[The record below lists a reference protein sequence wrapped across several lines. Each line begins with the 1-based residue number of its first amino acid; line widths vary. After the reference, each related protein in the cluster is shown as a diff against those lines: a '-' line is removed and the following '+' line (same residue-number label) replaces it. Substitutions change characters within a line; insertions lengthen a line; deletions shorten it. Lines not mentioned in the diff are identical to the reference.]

1 MKTIILLSLCLFFF
15 GSFAQELPV
24 KEIKTEVNEVTV
36 FPEGAQI
43 ISQKTIEL
51 TAGVSVLKFTNLSPF
66 IDAKSIQ
73 VKANGELTI
82 LSINHQANFLNKTE
96 KSKEISELES
106 RIAALDEK
114 VNLENTHLSILK
126 EQIAFLQ
133 ANREVGGRSQE
144 LSVAR
149 LKEAADFYGTQLTS
163 LKMKEI
169 ERNNSLRQLNKE
181 REGIMNQLN
190 TLSSKKEFPNGEI
203 LVKVDVKKNAL
214 VPVELSYV
222 VGNAGW
228 FPSYDIRAK
237 NINEPV
243 ELIYKANV
251 RQDTK
256 MDWTNVKLRFSSTD
270 PRASGIAPELNT
282 YYLNYNTL
290 PPVYNRLVSSVTGRV
305 IDQNQQALPGVSIM
319 VQGTSIGTVSDANGN
334 FSITLPNQS
343 SFLTFSFIGM
353 KEKTL
358 PVTGKNMLVVMEED
372 QVNLDEAVVIGYGVQ
387 KKLALTGAVSA
398 VQGKVSGVAT
408 KDREDIRIRGTNST
422 PIPLTA
428 VEKPTSVNFEIKTPY
443 TIKSDNKSY
452 TVDMEAYQLPAGFQ
466 YYSVPKIDK
475 TAFLIANITDWE
487 KYNLLEGEANIFF
500 EEAYVGKTLL
510 DTRSATDTLQIS
522 LGQDKNVIV
531 SREKAKEFTTK
542 QFIGNKKEE
551 SKSWKLSV
559 RNNKSQSINMIL
571 LDQVPVSTLEEIE
584 VSVQNISGGKQDPE
598 TGEIKWEFTLDS
610 KVKKD
615 FGLDYSVKYPKNKR
629 LIVE

>member
-15 GSFAQELPV
+15 GVFAQELPV
-24 KEIKTEVNEVTV
+24 KEINTEVNEVTV

-43 ISQKTIEL
+43 ISQKSIDL
-51 TAGVSVLKFTNLSPF
+51 TTGVSVLKFTNLSPF
-66 IDAKSIQ
+66 IDVKSIQ

-82 LSINHQANFLNKTE
+82 LSINHQPNFISKLE
-96 KSKEISELES
+96 KSKEITDLELKLE
-106 RIAALDEK
+106 ALNEK

-133 ANREVGGRSQE
+133 ANREIGGRSQE
-144 LSVAR
+144 LSITK
-149 LKEAADFYGTQLTS
+149 LKEAADFYGNQLTL

-169 ERNNSLRQLNKE
+169 ERNNSLRQINKE

-190 TLSSKKEFPNGEI
+190 TLSSKKEFPNGEV
-203 LVKVDVKKNAL
+203 LVKVDVKKNAR
-214 VPVELSYV
+214 VPFELSYV

-343 SFLTFSFIGM
+343 SFLTFSFIGC
-353 KEKTL
+353 KAKTL
-358 PVTGKNMLVVMEED
+358 PVTSKNMLVMMEED
-372 QVNLDEAVVIGYGVQ
+372 QLNLDEAVVVGYGVQ
-387 KKLALTGAVSA
+387 QKRNLVGAVS
-398 VQGKVSGVAT
+398 VMQGKVSGVAVD
-408 KDREDIRIRGTNST
+408 KEDIRIRGTNSA
-422 PIPLTA
+422 PIPLMA

-559 RNNKSQSINMIL
+559 RNNKNQSINMIL
-571 LDQVPVSTLEEIE
+571 LDQVPVSTMEEIE

-610 KVKKD
+610 KAKKE
-615 FGLDYSVKYPKNKR
+615 FGLDYSVKYPKNKH

>member
-1 MKTIILLSLCLFFF
+1 MKAFVLLSLCFLFF
-15 GSFAQELPV
+15 GAYSQDLPV

-43 ISQKTIEL
+43 ISQKSIDL
-51 TAGVSVLKFTNLSPF
+51 AAGVSVLKFTNLSPF
-66 IDAKSIQ
+66 IDVKSIQ

-82 LSINHQANFLNKTE
+82 LSINHQSNFLNKTE
-96 KSKEISELES
+96 KSKEITELES
-106 RIAALDEK
+106 KIAALDEK
-114 VNLENTHLSILK
+114 IILENTHLSILK

-144 LSVAR
+144 MSVAR

-163 LKMKEI
+163 FKLKEI
-169 ERNNSLRQLNKE
+169 ERNATIRQLDKD
-181 REGIMNQLN
+181 RGALVNQLN
-190 TLSSKKEFPNGEI
+190 ALSSAKEFPVGEI
-203 LVKVDVKKNAL
+203 LVKVDVKKNAR
-214 VPVELSYV
+214 VPLELSYV

-228 FPSYDIRAK
+228 FPSYDIRVK

-251 RQDTK
+251 RQDTR

-270 PRASGIAPELNT
+270 PRASGVAPELNT

-290 PPVYNRLVSSVTGRV
+290 PPVYHRSVSSVSGRV
-305 IDQNQQALPGVSIM
+305 VDQSQQALPGVSIM
-319 VQGTSIGTVSDANGN
+319 VQGTSIGTISDANGN

-343 SFLTFSFIGM
+343 SLLTFSFIGM

-358 PVTGKNMLVVMEED
+358 PVTSKNMLVVMEED
-372 QVNLDEAVVIGYGVQ
+372 QVALDEVVVTGYGVQ
-387 KKLALTGAVSA
+387 KKMSVTGAVSA
-398 VQGKVSGVAT
+398 LQRKVSGVAT
-408 KDREDIRIRGTNST
+408 DTQEMRIRGTNST
-422 PIPLTA
+422 PIPITA

-452 TVDMEAYQLPAGFQ
+452 TVDMEVYQLPAGFQ

-475 TAFLIANITDWE
+475 TAFLIAHVTDWE
-487 KYNLLEGEANIFF
+487 KYSLLEGEANIFF
-500 EEAYVGKTLL
+500 EDAYVGKTLM

-531 SREKAKEFTTK
+531 SREKAKEFTTR

-551 SKSWKLSV
+551 SKSWKISV
-559 RNNKSQSINMIL
+559 KNNKNQPINMIIV
-571 LDQVPVSTLEEIE
+571 DQVPVSTMEEIE
-584 VSVQNISGGKQDPE
+584 VSLQNISGGKLDSE
-598 TGEIKWEFTLDS
+598 TGEIKWEFTLDPNA
-610 KVKKD
+610 KKE
-615 FGLDYSVKYPKNKR
+615 FGLNYSVKYPKIKR

>member
-15 GSFAQELPV
+15 GVFAQELPV
-24 KEIKTEVNEVTV
+24 KEINTEVNEVTV

-43 ISQKTIEL
+43 ISQKSIDL
-51 TAGVSVLKFTNLSPF
+51 TTGVSVLKFTNLSPF
-66 IDAKSIQ
+66 IDVKSIQ

-82 LSINHQANFLNKTE
+82 LSINHQPNFISKLE
-96 KSKEISELES
+96 KSKEITDLELKLE
-106 RIAALDEK
+106 ALNEK

-133 ANREVGGRSQE
+133 ANREIGGRSQE
-144 LSVAR
+144 LSITK
-149 LKEAADFYGTQLTS
+149 LKEAADFYGNQLTL

-169 ERNNSLRQLNKE
+169 ERNNSLRQINKE

-190 TLSSKKEFPNGEI
+190 TLSSKKEFPNGEV
-203 LVKVDVKKNAL
+203 LVKVDVKKNAR
-214 VPVELSYV
+214 VPFELSYV

-343 SFLTFSFIGM
+343 SFLTFSFIGC
-353 KEKTL
+353 KAKTL
-358 PVTGKNMLVVMEED
+358 PVTSNNMLVMMEED
-372 QVNLDEAVVIGYGVQ
+372 QLNLDEAVVVGYGVQ
-387 KKLALTGAVSA
+387 QKRNLVGAVS
-398 VQGKVSGVAT
+398 VMQGKVSGVAVD
-408 KDREDIRIRGTNST
+408 KEDIRIRGTNST
-422 PIPLTA
+422 PIPLMA

-559 RNNKSQSINMIL
+559 RNNKNQAINMIV

-584 VSVQNISGGKQDPE
+584 VSVQNISGGKQDTE
-598 TGEIKWEFTLDS
+598 SGEIKWEFMLDP
-610 KVKKD
+610 KAKKD